1 MALCFDYIAVRF
13 ALPERHCL
21 TLGVIGLSLAL
32 STPLENHCHDGEP
45 EVLEQRH
52 G

>member
-1 MALCFDYIAVRF
+1 MALCFDFIDVRV

-21 TLGVIGLSLAL
+21 ILGVSGLSLAL
-32 STPLENHCHDGEP
+32 SISLENHCHDEEP